1 MNVHHRKYNIH
12 NKIPN
17 INHVKTVEH
26 ASQDF
31 KQECTSH
38 DIQHTS
44 HDIQHTRFMQSYI
57 AKFRL
62 YIIRY

>member
-1 MNVHHRKYNIH
+1 MD

-17 INHVKTVEH
+17 INHVKVVEH

-38 DIQHTS
+38 DIELNIRHMTFN
-44 HDIQHTRFMQSYI
+44 IQHTIFNIHHMIFKYI
-57 AKFRL
+57 T
-62 YIIRY
+62 